1 MKVIDHIYVDGR
13 WQRSVGTGFIDVVN
27 PATEEVFARAPAG
40 APDDVQR
47 AVAAARLAFDGWAAT
62 PRGERIAAL
71 DRIRTGLARRAD
83 ELARLITAQMG
94 SPLAFSRL
102 AQLGLP
108 LKNLDIAARAME
120 SLHAEE
126 VIGNA
131 LVVREAIGVV
141 AGITPWNFPLHQIT
155 AKIAP
160 ALVAGCTVVLKPSE
174 LTPLDACVLAE
185 IVHEAGLPPGVFNLV
200 FGSGAL
206 AGEPLVRHP
215 DVDMVSFTGST
226 RAGRR
231 VAELAAATLKK
242 VALELGGKSA
252 NLLLD
257 DADLD
262 QALPVAV
269 KQCYANSGQACAS
282 LSRLLVPRQRLP
294 EVEQRV
300 IEIARG
306 WTLGDPLAETT
317 KLGPVASSLQQQR
330 VRAFIRSGQMQGARL
345 LLGGAGQPD
354 GLARGA
360 YVQPTVFSG
369 VQPDM
374 EIAREEIFG
383 PVLSLLAYDDV
394 EHAIKLANDS
404 VYGLSGGV
412 WSADVQRARQVA
424 RRLRTGQVV
433 INGAPLNLMAPFGG
447 YKLSGLGREY
457 GRYGLEEFFEI
468 KSLQG
473 AVQGAGT

>member
-1 MKVIDHIYVDGR
+1 MKTLDHIYVDGR
-13 WQRSVGTGFIDVVN
+13 WQRSASTESIYVVN
-27 PATEEVFARAPAG
+27 PATEAVIARAPAG
-40 APDDVQR
+40 AADDVQL
-47 AVAAARLAFDGWAAT
+47 AVAAARRAFDGWAAT
-62 PRGERIAAL
+62 PRAARVAAL
-71 DRIRTGLARRAD
+71 DRIRAGVQRRAD
-83 ELARLITAQMG
+83 ELAGLITAQMG

-126 VIGNA
+126 AIGNT
-131 LVVREAIGVV
+131 LVVREPVGVV
-141 AGITPWNFPLHQIT
+141 AAITPWNFPLHQIT

-174 LTPLDACVLAE
+174 LTPLDAAVLAE
-185 IVHEAGLPPGVFNLV
+185 IVHEADLPPGVFNLV
-200 FGSGAL
+200 FGNGAL
-206 AGEPLVRHP
+206 IGEPLVGHP
-215 DVDMVSFTGST
+215 EVDMVSFTGST

-242 VALELGGKSA
+242 LALELGGKSA

-282 LSRLLVPRQRLP
+282 LSRLLVPRQRLA

-300 IEIARG
+300 VEAARG
-306 WTLGDPLAETT
+306 WTLGDPLAATT

-345 LLGGAGQPD
+345 LLGGPEQP
-354 GLARGA
+354 GELARGA
-360 YVQPTVFSG
+360 YVQPTVFSD

-394 EHAIKLANDS
+394 DHAVRLANDS
-404 VYGLSGGV
+404 AYGLSGGV
-412 WSADVQRARQVA
+412 WSADTQRAQQLA

-433 INGAPLNLMAPFGG
+433 INGAPLNVMAPFGG

-473 AVQGAGT
+473 AIQEANT